1 MRPSLAPQPR
11 NQRVP
16 SKPMAARKPTQLVI
30 VESPAKAKTISRF
43 LDDSYV
49 VEASYGHVRDLPQNA
64 QEIPADKRGEE
75 WARLGVNVEQ
85 QFQPLY
91 VVPAEKKKHVKRLK
105 DALKDAGGLLLA
117 TDEDREG
124 ESISWHVLELLK
136 PPKSLPVGRIV
147 FHEVTKEA
155 IEEALENPRQLD
167 DKLVRAQEAR
177 RVLDR
182 LYGYTLSPLLWKRV
196 APGLSAGRVQSVAVR
211 LAVERERERM
221 RFRAAEYWDL
231 VADLAAPNGTAEGK
245 FQARLTR
252 VDARRLADARSFD
265 PQTGKLADESRLQLS
280 RPEAERYAEAAR
292 AAKPWQVSSLE
303 RTPGTQKPAP
313 PFTTSTLQQEA
324 NRKLRFTAQRTMRTA
339 QQLYE
344 GVELGG
350 ERVGLITYMRT
361 DSTTLAERALN
372 QARQV
377 IAAAY
382 GDEYLP
388 DRPIHYQTKAK
399 RAQEAHEAIRP
410 TDLSRRPQDVARFLD
425 ADQAK
430 LYELVWKRTV
440 ACQMLPARFERTAV
454 EITVAVPAARGRESL
469 VFAASGRR
477 IVFPGFLRA
486 YVEGSDDPEAEL
498 GDQETLLPP
507 LADGQSLAA
516 LKVAAEGH
524 ETRPPMRYTEASLV
538 KRLEEEGIGRPSTYA
553 TIISTIQDRGYV
565 FKRGNELVPTF
576 TAFCV
581 TELLEESF
589 LDLVDTEFTA
599 RMEDELDEVAAG
611 DREWVEL
618 VSGFYLGD
626 KKHAGLLKRLEKLEL
641 SFPAVQIGKH
651 PASGEK
657 MVVKIGRYGPYLS
670 RGEGGK
676 DNTVSLPAEMA
687 PDELTVERAAALLE
701 GKATGAAPLAV
712 DAASGRPITVQMGRF
727 GPYLE
732 LGQSEEEKEQ
742 KVKPKRVSLPK
753 GLAPEEVTPEIAAR
767 LMSLPRLLGKHP
779 ETGEEITT
787 AIGRYGPYLKHGDE
801 FRNLP
806 SWTAACDLDLA
817 SALTILAQPKAVGR
831 GRGKVTREVLQDFGE
846 LAGAEGSVQVL
857 NGRYGPYVTD
867 GKTNATLPKSLDPQ
881 SVTPERALELLAAKR
896 AASPAKKGRF
906 RRRAAAG

>member
-1 MRPSLAPQPR
+1 
-11 NQRVP
+11 
-16 SKPMAARKPTQLVI
+16 MAARKPVQLVI

-43 LDDSYV
+43 LDDSYQ

-64 QEIPADKRGEE
+64 QEIPAEKRGEE

-85 QFQPLY
+85 GFEPLY
-91 VVPAEKKKHVKRLK
+91 VVPAEKKKHVKKLK
-105 DALKDAGGLLLA
+105 DALKTASGLLLA

-136 PPKSLPVGRIV
+136 PPKSVPVGRIV

-167 DKLVRAQEAR
+167 EKLVRAQEAR

-221 RFRAAEYWDL
+221 RFRSAGFWDL
-231 VADLAAPNGTAEGK
+231 LADLAIQESAKDGK
-245 FQARLTR
+245 FQARLVR
-252 VDARRLADARSFD
+252 VGSRRLADARSFD
-265 PQTGKLADESRLQLS
+265 PQTGKLADPSRLQLLKA
-280 RPEAERYAEAAR
+280 EAERYADAAR

-303 RTPGTQKPAP
+303 RTPGTQKPAS

-344 GVELGG
+344 GVDLGG

-361 DSTTLAERALN
+361 DSTTLAERALD
-372 QARQV
+372 QARRV

-388 DRPIHYQTKAK
+388 ERPIHYQTKAK

-425 ADQAK
+425 ADQAR
-430 LYELVWKRTV
+430 LYELIWKRTV

-454 EITVAVPAARGRESL
+454 EVSVAVPTAGGREDL
-469 VFAASGRR
+469 VFATSGRR

-498 GDQETLLPP
+498 GDQETLLPA
-507 LADGQSLAA
+507 LAQGQALAA
-516 LKVAAEGH
+516 LAVGAEGH

-581 TELLEESF
+581 TELLEDHF
-589 LDLVDTEFTA
+589 QDLVDTEFTA

-611 DREWVEL
+611 DRHWVEL
-618 VSGFYLGD
+618 VSDFYKGD
-626 KKHAGLLKRLEKLEL
+626 RKHAGLLKRLEKLEL
-641 SFPAVQIGKH
+641 SFPAVEIGKD
-651 PASGEK
+651 PASDERL
-657 MVVKIGRYGPYLS
+657 VVKIGRYGPYLS

-687 PDELTVERAAALLE
+687 PDELTVERAVALLE
-701 GKATGAAPLAV
+701 GKASGAAPLAV
-712 DAASGRPITVQMGRF
+712 DAASGRPITVQVGRF

-732 LGQSEEEKEQ
+732 LGLTDEEKEQ

-753 GLAPEEVTPEIAAR
+753 GMAPEEVTPEIAAR
-767 LMSLPRLLGKHP
+767 LMTLPRSLGKHP
-779 ETGEEITT
+779 ESGQEVSTG
-787 AIGRYGPYLKHGDE
+787 IGRYGPYLKHGDE

-806 SWTAACDLDLA
+806 SWTAACEIDFDGALA
-817 SALTILAQPKAVGR
+817 LLAQPKAAGR
-831 GRGKVTREVLQDFGE
+831 GRGKAVREVLQDYGE
-846 LAGAEGSVQVL
+846 LAGAEGPVQVL

-867 GKTNATLPKSLDPQ
+867 GKTNATLPSNLAPQ
-881 SVTPERALELLAAKR
+881 AVTADKALELLAAKR
-896 AASPAKKGRF
+896 AAGPAKKPRS

>member
-1 MRPSLAPQPR
+1 
-11 NQRVP
+11 
-16 SKPMAARKPTQLVI
+16 MAARKPTQLVI

-43 LDDSYV
+43 LDDRYQ

-64 QEIPADKRGEE
+64 QEIPAEQRGEE
-75 WARLGVNVEQ
+75 WARLGVNVEEG
-85 QFQPLY
+85 FAPLY
-91 VVPAEKKKHVKRLK
+91 VVPAEKKKHVKKLK
-105 DALKDAGGLLLA
+105 DALKEAGGLLLA

-124 ESISWHVLELLK
+124 ESISWHVLEVLK
-136 PPKSLPVGRIV
+136 PPKAMPVHRIV

-155 IEEALENPRQLD
+155 IDEALEHPRQLD
-167 DKLVRAQEAR
+167 EKLVRAQEAR

-221 RFRAAEYWDL
+221 RFRAAEFWDL
-231 VADLAAPNGTAEGK
+231 SAELAAEEGK
-245 FQARLTR
+245 FQARMVR
-252 VDARRLADARSFD
+252 VDTRRLADARSFD
-265 PQTGKLADESRLQLS
+265 PQTGKLADESRLHL
-280 RPEAERYAEAAR
+280 RKPEAESYAEAAK
-292 AAKPWQVSSLE
+292 AAKPWRVSSLE

-344 GVELGG
+344 GMELGG

-361 DSTTLAERALN
+361 DSTTLADRALN

-388 DRPIHYQTKAK
+388 ERPIHYQTKAK

-425 ADQAK
+425 TDQAR

-454 EITVAVPAARGRESL
+454 EVSVAVPAAAGREEL

-486 YVEGSDDPEAEL
+486 YVEGSDDPDAEL
-498 GDQETLLPP
+498 GDQETLLPALTEGQTLEA
-507 LADGQSLAA
+507 LA
-516 LKVAAEGH
+516 VAAEGH

-553 TIISTIQDRGYV
+553 TIITTIQERGYV

-581 TELLEESF
+581 TELLEDHF
-589 LDLVDTEFTA
+589 ADLVETEFTA

-611 DREWVEL
+611 DRQWVEL
-618 VSGFYLGD
+618 VSGFYNGD
-626 KKHAGLLKRLEKLEL
+626 KKHAGLLNRLEKLEL
-641 SFPAVQIGKH
+641 SFPKVEIGQD
-651 PASGEK
+651 PTSGER

-676 DNTVSLPAEMA
+676 DNTVSLQAEMA
-687 PDELTVERAAALLE
+687 PDELTVERAVALLA
-701 GKATGAAPLAV
+701 GKAVGAAPLAV

-732 LGQSEEEKEQ
+732 LGLTEEEKEQ

-753 GLAPEEVTPEIAAR
+753 GLAPEEVTPEIATR
-767 LMSLPRLLGKHP
+767 LMALPRSLGQHP
-779 ETGEEITT
+779 ETGQELST

-806 SWTAACDLDLA
+806 SWTAACDIDLDGALA
-817 SALTILAQPKAVGR
+817 ILAQPKAAGR
-831 GRGKVTREVLQDFGE
+831 GRGRAAREVLQELGE
-846 LAGAEGSVQVL
+846 LAGAEGPVQVL

-867 GKTNATLPKSLDPQ
+867 GKTNATLPKNLDPQ
-881 SVTPERALELLAAKR
+881 ALAPEQALELLAAKR
-896 AASPAKKGRF
+896 AAGPAKKTRF
-906 RRRAAAG
+906 RRRAAS